1 MTVLHHSHL
10 PTDTKAERKGWW
22 PHTSVSTAE
31 IAALCR
37 ASERVTQTCS
47 GRWCACGHRRSLIV
61 SFTYREHR
69 RGGESHD
76 GPQVPPPP
84 PLNKTEPTTA
94 TTTTTS
100 TAQQQQ
106 LDPKDYHQQ
115 QQPAQHLQIQIHQ
128 SPQQDGGGRGKEEEQ
143 LQVVA
148 QPGERRQQP
157 LAPKRSS
164 NKDRHTKVDGRG
176 RRIWMPALCAARIF
190 QLTRELDHNGE
201 REDMERNRVRAWRL
215 SSSVVARTA
224 AGAAGAGRGIAGGG
238 MRPRILPPARYG
250 GGIGMEEES
259 RDGTGRPVFAAGMAA
274 GGSWQTSG
282 RTGLGSGGSLQSSLN
297 S

>member
-10 PTDTKAERKGWW
+10 PTDTKAGAPVTKQKKGSESTKPDLVCFLLPRLGGSWCLCV
-22 PHTSVSTAE
+22 SV
-31 IAALCR
+31 
-37 ASERVTQTCS
+37 
-47 GRWCACGHRRSLIV
+47 CG
-61 SFTYREHR
+61 
-69 RGGESHD
+69 D